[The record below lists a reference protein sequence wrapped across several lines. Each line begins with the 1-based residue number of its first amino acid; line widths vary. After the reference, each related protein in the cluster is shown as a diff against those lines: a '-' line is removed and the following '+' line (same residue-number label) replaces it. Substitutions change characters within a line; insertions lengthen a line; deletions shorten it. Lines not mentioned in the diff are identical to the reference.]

1 MVTHTNQQE
10 LSSSV
15 VDMEINCLLTDVKLV
30 CRVFG
35 LLTTFISSYWANETS
50 IWSSAITDI
59 FHYISVENK
68 QFDLRTIYDT
78 LSIHEVRYS
87 ILSNHGNHV
96 STHGVH

>member
-10 LSSSV
+10 LPSSV

-30 CRVFG
+30 WVTS

-68 QFDLRTIYDT
+68 QFDLRTIYDII
-78 LSIHEVRYS
+78 SIHEVRYGV
-87 ILSNHGNHV
+87 LNNHGNHV
-96 STHGVH
+96 CTHGVQ